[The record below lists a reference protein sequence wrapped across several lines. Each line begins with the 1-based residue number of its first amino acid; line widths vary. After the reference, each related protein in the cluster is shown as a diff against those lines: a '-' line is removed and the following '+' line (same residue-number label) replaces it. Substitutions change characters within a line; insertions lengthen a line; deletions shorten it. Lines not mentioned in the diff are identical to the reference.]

1 MANKQIPA
9 IGRSVYKL
17 LVDLFNGSHAEV
29 VSSLEGAVVASD
41 GNVIHPPSLD
51 QALAYDQDTGNLVK
65 TTVTSPAGVNY
76 SQTLTWTGGKLTA
89 ISKWVKQP

>member
-9 IGRSVYKL
+9 IGRSVFKL

-51 QALAYDQDTGNLVK
+51 QVLAYDQATGNLIK
-65 TTVTSPAGVNY
+65 TTVTAPSGVSY
-76 SQTLTWTGGKLTA
+76 SQTLTWTAGKLTA
-89 ISKWVKQP
+89 ISKWVKQ